1 MKKNLYDYHYFLD
14 EAGDCT
20 FFGAKKMPMIGQNGV
35 SKNFSLGMVQF
46 TQPLAEIRAQI
57 QVLQK
62 KVENDPYFL
71 RVPSIQKKIKNGG
84 FFFHAKDDP
93 PEVRKLFYDYIRSL
107 DCRFE
112 IVVGRK
118 IPSLFLNKHNGKET
132 EFYAD
137 LLSHLIRPRF
147 DNTEKM
153 VLHIASKGVTTRHT
167 TFDNAIKRAIN
178 RHHKTTGEVLDLKI
192 SFDVQNQT
200 TEPLLNIADYFCWSV
215 QRYFERNEIRYSEF
229 LMDKIEI
236 IDLYDN
242 GNIYNASNP
251 LPDLEA

>member
-1 MKKNLYDYHYFLD
+1 
-14 EAGDCT
+14 
-20 FFGAKKMPMIGQNGV
+20 
-35 SKNFSLGMVQF
+35 
-46 TQPLAEIRAQI
+46 
-57 QVLQK
+57 
-62 KVENDPYFL
+62 L
-71 RVPSIQKKIKNGG
+71 RVPSVQKKIKNGG

-153 VLHIASKGVTTRHT
+153 VLHIASKG
-167 TFDNAIKRAIN
+167 
-178 RHHKTTGEVLDLKI
+178 KTTHNNTLQLALNKATERYLSTVLSDNFSKTQV
-192 SFDVQNQT
+192 SFDVQNQMS
-200 TEPLLNIADYFCWSV
+200 EPLLNIADYFCWAV
-215 QRYFERNEIRYSEF
+215 QRYFERDEIRYCEF

-242 GNIYNASNP
+242 AKIYNTTNP
-251 LPDLEA
+251 LPDLET